1 MSRMIEDYAL
11 IGDLHTAALVAR
23 DGSIDWLCLPRFDS
37 RACFAALLGEDR
49 HGHWRIAPAE
59 AGGRI
64 SRRYRPDTLI
74 LETEFV
80 TGSGTV
86 RLDRLHAAAQ
96 RRSGGGPDDRGR
108 QRHGEDAD
116 DPGGQVGV
124 RFCAPQDPAPGQ
136 RALRGRRVGGA
147 LAVQPGAPAAPARS
161 SRWPSSRSAKATG
174 SDSAPSGGHRG

>member
-86 RLDRLHAAAQ
+86 RLIDCMPP
-96 RRSGGGPDDRGR
+96 RSG
-108 QRHGEDAD
+108 
-116 DPGGQVGV
+116 DPVVARMIEGV
-124 RFCAPQDPAPGQ
+124 SGTVEMRMTLAARFEYGSAHPGSS
-136 RALRGRRVGGA
+136 AGTACTAWSPGRRCSGCSARCTCGA
-147 LAVQPGAPAAPARS
+147 GAE

-174 SDSAPSGGHRG
+174 CRSPPSGGHRG